1 MHDKSWSIELDST
14 HASDVSRDI
23 STVQY
28 EERRYLGLDFLIDR
42 VDVQEEEVCQ
52 CTLVL
57 LCIVHDTTRSD
68 RSSPSGIRQVVNAE
82 SILKLSLSEGFHSRG
97 VINTTAF

>member
-1 MHDKSWSIELDST
+1 MTRVGALSSILRTRAMFHVTSS
-14 HASDVSRDI
+14 A
-23 STVQY
+23 VQY
-28 EERRYLGLDFLIDR
+28 EDRRYLGLDFLIDR

-57 LCIVHDTTRSD
+57 LCMVHNTTRSD

-82 SILKLSLSEGFHSRG
+82 SVLKLSLSEGFHSRG
-97 VINTTAF
+97 AINTTAF